1 MSGDKDPKE
10 MTDEEWTDA
19 MFVAATEEATAP
31 SKEYVHFD
39 EREDVLS
46 SLELLTAIAPLV
58 EHRPQLW
65 KWMIVGAH
73 SALQGAMVCA
83 LVDTTG
89 TSVLRKESAAA
100 MLDFLEGHAEG
111 KKMPKEQL
119 ENFMPL
125 LRKCEVQLG
134 LVLEEKQR
142 KDITGLHREFRNSFI
157 HFTPKGWGIEKAGLP
172 RIIGAAMDAVEMLM
186 AMDAMSVRLE
196 EFQSERLRS
205 SLRDI
210 RASLAAYPK
219 FLGAIED
226 GLPGTV

>member
-1 MSGDKDPKE
+1 
-10 MTDEEWTDA
+10 
-19 MFVAATEEATAP
+19 
-31 SKEYVHFD
+31 
-39 EREDVLS
+39 
-46 SLELLTAIAPLV
+46 
-58 EHRPQLW
+58 
-65 KWMIVGAH
+65 
-73 SALQGAMVCA
+73 
-83 LVDTTG
+83 
-89 TSVLRKESAAA
+89 LRKESAAA
-100 MLDFLEGHAEG
+100 LLDFLEGHTEG
-111 KKMPKEQL
+111 KKRPKEQL

-142 KDITGLHREFRNSFI
+142 KDITRLHREFRNSFI

-186 AMDAMSVRLE
+186 AMDAMGVRLE

-219 FLGAIED
+219 PLGSIED
-226 GLPGTV
+226 D